1 MPAISDRALA
11 VGRPVTMSWECM
23 WMPLFGVL
31 WVVINVSLVA
41 LGIRIGWPFVCAFVA
56 GLINGS
62 LLSVIALTAASARI
76 QASATGLLGGLTL
89 SGLRND
95 GSMIAK
101 AIQSL
106 HGLADSV
113 LQALGIESS
122 EPLHRAIEQEA
133 IYMVWTMLFVVLAS
147 LVAEWVRSVQSQ
159 G

>member
-11 VGRPVTMSWECM
+11 IGKPAAMSWERM

-41 LGIRIGWPFVCAFVA
+41 LGIRAGWPFVCSFLA

-62 LLSVIALTAASARI
+62 LLSVVALTAASARI
-76 QASATGLLGGLTL
+76 QASVTGLLGGLTL
-89 SGLRND
+89 SGLRSD
-95 GSMIAK
+95 GSMITK

-106 HGLADSV
+106 HGVADTV
-113 LQALGIESS
+113 LQALGIEST
-122 EPLHRAIEQEA
+122 EPLHQALEQEA